1 MRFMMMV
8 KGTKDY
14 EAGMPPPAELM
25 EVMGKYTEEKAKAGI
40 FLDGGGLKPSRYG
53 ARLQLANGK
62 IKVVDGPFAE
72 AKEVIGGWA
81 ICELPSKEAA
91 IEMAR
96 EFLEI
101 HRRVL
106 GDSYEVES
114 EVRQVE
120 DFA

>member
-8 KGTKDY
+8 KGTKEY
-14 EAGMPPPAELM
+14 EAGAPPNPELM
-25 EVMGKYTEEKAKAGI
+25 AAMGTYTEERAKAGI

-53 ARLQLANGK
+53 ARLQLASGK
-62 IKVVDGPFAE
+62 ISVVDGPFAE

-101 HRRVL
+101 HRQIL

-114 EVRQVE
+114 EVRQIE
-120 DFA
+120 DFV